1 MNFSKQNIFYAILK
15 VSGGSMQKDDKKIK
29 IKLTEQFEQ
38 SALVGGTLWSIGF
51 LGRRIISQQKY
62 RQLRVNDIFTVG
74 KDVKISA
81 DRVLQSRVN
90 YLVCDV
96 DRTTVTLMKLDH
108 ADYQRFV
115 VTKKSIKRTLIRK
128 DW

>member
-1 MNFSKQNIFYAILK
+1 
-15 VSGGSMQKDDKKIK
+15 MQKDDKKIK

-51 LGRRIISQQKY
+51 LSRRIISQQKY

-74 KDVKISA
+74 KDIKISA
-81 DRVLQSRVN
+81 DRVLMSRVN
-90 YLVCDV
+90 YLVCDA